1 MQTAE
6 NGAGNRANTR
16 VGVLRYLGVLL
27 VCLAMVAAACDS
39 DSESSSD
46 ESSDGTDQPDT
57 DPAEALGEPNPAMG
71 DEPLVVGSFVDVGG
85 AAIDIVEVQ
94 VGRQVG
100 EQYTNEYLGGIGVA
114 GQPIEVRYCETR
126 NTAEGATQC
135 ANEFVQDGVSA
146 IVGTSSTVAEP
157 GATISTAAGI
167 PYVAAYGA
175 ATAELVTPG
184 AYSLT
189 GTTLGVLGAPAVY
202 AQQEG
207 LSTVGVLTIDVPST
221 TQGLDALAT
230 PAYEA
235 AGVGLE
241 VAAVPAGTADMTAN
255 VASVPDADLWL
266 VLGDATFCVTALQ
279 AIQAQSPDTP
289 TMIVP
294 QCVTPET
301 AGQLTDGLDGVIA
314 VAATRLDPEDP
325 EVQTF
330 DSAVDLYAGEDA
342 EGLSREFMADG
353 FLTIT
358 GFASLM
364 EEYEGDGSAASVND
378 YFDGAMGVLP
388 FSDGTAMHCGAS
400 PIAIAPAFC
409 SLSTFLITLD
419 EEGNQVAF
427 EEVDVLPIFA
437 S

>member
-1 MQTAE
+1 M
-6 NGAGNRANTR
+6 RATIDDPRTR
-16 VGVLRYLGVLL
+16 PGFLRYLAVVT
-27 VCLAMVAAACDS
+27 VCLTLVAAACDS
-39 DSESSSD
+39 DSDSNSEGS
-46 ESSDGTDQPDT
+46 ETTGEETA
-57 DPAEALGEPNPAMG
+57 DPTAALGEPNPAMG
-71 DEPLVVGSFVDVGG
+71 DEPFVVGSFVDVGG
-85 AAIDIVEVQ
+85 GSIDIVEVQ
-94 VGRQVG
+94 IGRQVG

-114 GQPIEVRYCETR
+114 GQPIEVHYCETQ

-135 ANEFVQDGVSA
+135 ANEFVQEGVSA
-146 IVGTSSTVAEP
+146 IVGASSTVAEP
-157 GATISTAAGI
+157 GATISTSAGI

-175 ATAELVTPG
+175 ATAELLTPG

-221 TQGLDALAT
+221 TQGLDALAA

-255 VASVPDADLWL
+255 VASVPNADVWL
-266 VLGDATFCVTALQ
+266 VLGDAAFCLTALQ

-330 DSAVDLYAGEDA
+330 NAAVDLYAGDDA
-342 EGLSREFMADG
+342 EGLSREFIADG
-353 FLTIT
+353 FLSIT

-364 EEYEGDGSAASVND
+364 ENYDGDGSAESVNE
-378 YFDGAMGVLP
+378 YLGSATGVLP
-388 FSDGTAMHCGAS
+388 FSDGTVMECGAS
-400 PIAIAPAFC
+400 PLAIAPAFC

-437 S
+437 P